1 MPKLSEL
8 VPEAVPAA
16 TVREPVRSQKIT
28 RGSIGTCDGLY
39 YMDAIA
45 AGIGCCRTGNGV
57 DTLKLNLQIA
67 FTVDC
72 SCFCKSGPGLG
83 DSGSV
88 EGQGLAVPL
97 DVIVICA
104 AVLCNGSI

>member
-1 MPKLSEL
+1 
-8 VPEAVPAA
+8 
-16 TVREPVRSQKIT
+16 
-28 RGSIGTCDGLY
+28 
-39 YMDAIA
+39 MDAIA